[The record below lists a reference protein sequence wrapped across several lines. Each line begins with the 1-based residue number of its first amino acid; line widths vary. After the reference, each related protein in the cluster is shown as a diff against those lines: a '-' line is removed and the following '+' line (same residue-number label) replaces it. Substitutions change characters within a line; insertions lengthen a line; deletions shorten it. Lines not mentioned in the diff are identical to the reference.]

1 MGDVRYLAHCHK
13 SSYGFGSST
22 VDMKRQELDDP
33 YETNPPQEVWIIN
46 SQFEVWDFG
55 FRAGDKF

>member
-13 SSYGFGSST
+13 SSYGFGSYT

-33 YETNPPQEVWIIN
+33 PQEIWIIN
-46 SQFEVWDFG
+46 SQFEVWDLG
-55 FRAGDKF
+55 FRAGGKF